1 MKKVQNISK
10 KDIVFVVGYIIFATL
25 LVTYVFFDKRNF
37 ITPTY
42 KEIPRE
48 DKSLLLNDVFFS
60 KNNTKVDFE
69 NSKNSID
76 YSYHPVKSIK
86 QTYDVETYQKA
97 KEYEFKLKEINLV
110 PKLEEVKI
118 NRVKVAIQ
126 DHYELPKSAKLLTLK
141 LQEINYLGKN
151 LHYQFSFNPL
161 KSYEDFGDK
170 NTLNIVMPNG
180 TNSLFIR
187 GVDLDSKTATK
198 YLKITTLSKTPLS
211 KREWF
216 WPLMSLIAL
225 SPFLFYYF
233 RFKLNKQKFEF
244 QQQLALEQQRS
255 KITADLHDEIG
266 SSLSSLQINSAVAS
280 FLIEKNP
287 MEAQKILEKI
297 ESQSEHL
304 SDKIGDIIWSMKP
317 GKEEFLT
324 LTSRIKNFVNEI
336 VGATDINYKIK
347 IDKKIDKIITDISAR
362 KNIVLFVKE
371 ATNNAVKYSKAKQLV
386 ILIQVL
392 ENQISIEVSDDGVGF
407 DTSITKGNG
416 LGNMQKRIEELNGK
430 FSITSEL
437 NLGTKIKA
445 IIPNVP

>member
-1 MKKVQNISK
+1 MKIQNISK
-10 KDIVFVVGYIIFATL
+10 RDIVFVVGYMIFAAL
-25 LVTYVFFDKRNF
+25 LVAYVFYDKKNF
-37 ITPTY
+37 ISPTY
-42 KEIPRE
+42 KEIPNE
-48 DKSLLLNDVFFS
+48 DKSLLLNDASFS
-60 KNNTKVDFE
+60 ENNSKVDFE

-76 YSYHPVKSIK
+76 YSYHPVQSIK
-86 QTYDVETYQKA
+86 QTFDTETYRKA
-97 KEYEFKLKEINLV
+97 KEYKVKLKEINLV
-110 PKLEEVKI
+110 PKLEEVRI
-118 NRVKVAIQ
+118 NRVRVTLQ

-141 LQEINYLGKN
+141 VQEIDYLGKK
-151 LHYQFSFNPL
+151 LHYQFSFHPFKN
-161 KSYEDFGDK
+161 YEDFGDD
-170 NTLNIVMPNG
+170 NTLTLLSPLG
-180 TNSLFIR
+180 TNSLYIR
-187 GVDLDSKTATK
+187 GIDFDSKTATK
-198 YLKITTLSKTPLS
+198 YLKITTFCRISIS

-216 WPLMSLIAL
+216 WPLMTLLAL

-233 RFKLNKQKFEF
+233 RFKLNKQKYEF

-287 MEAQKILEKI
+287 VEAQKILEKI

-324 LTSRIKNFVNEI
+324 LTSRIKNFANEI
-336 VGATDINYKIK
+336 VGSTDINYKIK
-347 IDKKIDKIITDISAR
+347 IDKKIDKVITDISTR

-371 ATNNAVKYSKAKQLV
+371 ATNNAVKYSKAKQLAIV
-386 ILIQVL
+386 LQLI
-392 ENQISIEVSDDGVGF
+392 ENQVTIEISDDGVGF

-416 LGNMQKRIEELNGK
+416 LGNMQKRIEELKGQ

-445 IIPNVP
+445 TIPIVP

>member
-1 MKKVQNISK
+1 MKIQNISK
-10 KDIVFVVGYIIFATL
+10 RDIVFVVGYMIFATL
-25 LVTYVFFDKRNF
+25 LVAYVFYDKKSF
-37 ITPTY
+37 ISPTY
-42 KEIPRE
+42 KEIPNK
-48 DKSLLLNDVFFS
+48 DKSLLLNDISFS
-60 KNNTKVDFE
+60 ENNSKVDFE

-76 YSYHPVKSIK
+76 YSYHPVHSIK
-86 QTYDVETYQKA
+86 QTFDTKTYRKV
-97 KEYEFKLKEINLV
+97 KEYKFKLKEINII

-118 NRVKVAIQ
+118 NRVKVTIQ
-126 DHYELPKSAKLLTLK
+126 DHYELSKDARLLSLS
-141 LQEINYLGKN
+141 LQEIDYLGVK

-180 TNSLFIR
+180 TNSLYIR
-187 GVDLDSKTATK
+187 GIDLDSKTATK
-198 YLKITTLSKTPLS
+198 YLKITTLSRIPLT

-216 WPLMSLIAL
+216 WPLMSLIVL

-233 RFKLNKQKFEF
+233 KFKLNKQKFEF

-266 SSLSSLQINSAVAS
+266 SSLSSLQINSSVAS

-287 MEAQKILEKI
+287 VEAQKILEKI

-324 LTSRIKNFVNEI
+324 LTSRIKNFANEI
-336 VGATDINYKIK
+336 VGSTDINYKIK
-347 IDKKIDKIITDISAR
+347 IDEKIDKVITNISSR

-371 ATNNAVKYSKAKQLV
+371 AINNAVKYSKAKQLEIV
-386 ILIQVL
+386 IQII
-392 ENQISIEVSDDGVGF
+392 ENQINIEISDDGIGF
-407 DTSITKGNG
+407 DTSIVKGNG

-437 NLGTKIKA
+437 NLGTKLKA
-445 IIPNVP
+445 TIPVVP